1 MGRLT
6 PRSRRKRES
15 SSPKSLSAKG
25 AAEFAQICSDA
36 CAPCSIIRRLAQ
48 SLLQPYAAVR
58 MSNTN
63 KRALVTGGA
72 GLIGSHIADL
82 LVSEGWTVRVMD
94 NLEPQ
99 THRQGKPGWISDKVE
114 FLEGDMR
121 DREAIAGALQNID
134 VVFHQ
139 AAYGGYMPEIAKY
152 VQVNSFG
159 TALMLE
165 VIREKNFPI
174 QKIVVASSQAVYS
187 EGAGVCPEHGLVFP
201 NVRPVEQLRA
211 GDWSV
216 RCPICNAVTKSAPT
230 PEHAPVGGETV
241 YGLTKVDQEKLVLL
255 WGKQIGIPTVALRY
269 SCTYGPRQ
277 SIFNP
282 YTGVIAIFCTRL
294 LNNLPPVLY
303 EDGEQ
308 TRDFSFVE
316 DIARA
321 NLLAAQSDKLDGLP
335 VNVGSGRGVPIR
347 EIAEQIS
354 EALNI
359 RIPPEAKG
367 EFRPGEMRHLTSDT
381 ARVRAAAYEP
391 QVDLATGISRYL
403 DWIRRQSNVR
413 DYFSEAETIM
423 RSKGIVHSVEK

>member
-1 MGRLT
+1 
-6 PRSRRKRES
+6 
-15 SSPKSLSAKG
+15 
-25 AAEFAQICSDA
+25 
-36 CAPCSIIRRLAQ
+36 
-48 SLLQPYAAVR
+48 
-58 MSNTN
+58 MSNKN

-99 THRQGKPGWISDKVE
+99 THRQGKPGWVSDKVE

-174 QKIVVASSQAVYS
+174 EKIVVASSQAVYS
-187 EGAGVCPEHGLVFP
+187 EGAGNCPEHGLVFP

-216 RCPICNAVTKSAPT
+216 RCPICNAVTKSVPT

-321 NLLAAQSDKLDGLP
+321 NLLAAQSDNLDGLP

-359 RIPPEAKG
+359 HISPEAKG

-381 ARVRAAAYEP
+381 TRARAAGYEP
-391 QVDLATGISRYL
+391 QVDLASGISRYL

-423 RSKGIVHSVEK
+423 RRKGIVHSVEK